1 MLHII
6 EGPAGSGKTTKAYE
20 LLLEGADRNRDK
32 TYILVIPEQSSISA
46 QKDIIDKSP
55 HNGILNIDILS
66 FNRLAHRIFES
77 AGGEACELIDDSGK
91 NLIIRY
97 IADDIIDDLSVIKGE
112 LKKSGYVAGI
122 RSVIS
127 EFMQYG
133 ITPEDIPQMVQLTAS
148 VSPYLS
154 RKLKDVALIYRK
166 FKEYMG
172 SDFMT
177 REELLVKAS
186 AEAKNAAFL
195 KDSILIFDSF
205 TGFTPVQYMFMETLL
220 TRCEE
225 IYVCLTRSDKDG
237 GNSGSR
243 GNLFSLGDT
252 SKERL
257 EAIAERNG
265 GIDVIWLGDDKRHKK
280 TSDISRLGAHIF
292 SLGNEGKSL
301 RDGSVRF
308 GKPEDPYA
316 ETARALRG
324 IADLVRDRGYHY
336 RDCGILMGDT
346 ALYAD
351 IVRSEAANLS
361 IPVYVDQTR
370 HIALNP
376 FTELI
381 RSVII
386 LLKENFSYPS
396 VFHLL
401 RTGLTDIKTSDI
413 DLTENYILATGIKGA
428 SAYDRPFKTKA
439 YRGVTEEAAKA
450 AERVRSELYELLQP
464 VRKAAP
470 DKNSILICE
479 MIEALKEVCV
489 HLRAEEKLSDYVA
502 YFKENG
508 DPEREIEY
516 SQIYE
521 ILSSQ
526 FDNMNSLIGS
536 RRVTIQEFSELYED
550 ALSEIRVGVIPP
562 KSDVVMAG
570 DLTRSRFSHLKAL
583 FFIGM
588 TEGAIPAAGSKG
600 GLISD
605 NDRRVLQSLGVEVA
619 PAAAENAEKEKFYFY
634 MNLMKP
640 EELVSFSYPL
650 TSLDGGANRES
661 YFMKE
666 AERCLGLKE
675 AGEENTDRKR
685 YYTGNDL
692 LGIFAGNI
700 EHADKEAAV
709 ILKALEELRKEQD
722 DTASRLTDALLRKED
737 TEGKLTEDAGSI
749 LFGGSFIESPTELE
763 RFAACPYGHFL
774 GYGLRLR
781 ERQSFEFDMRD
792 IGTLLHRVLELF
804 SRRLAAESLTFRT
817 VGDEK
822 TSVLLDAAIK
832 DAIENNS
839 RERIPDLIA
848 SGARYAHMVE
858 RLKSYAVRSVDTLR
872 FQSGR
877 GVFDSIYFERKF
889 SHAGLKGT
897 IDRCDEAVTPSGIFI
912 DVIDYKTGNKS
923 FDPDR
928 IYHGLDIQ
936 LPLYMNA
943 AMKLR
948 SESSGGAVIRP
959 AGLFYYHV
967 DDPVVE
973 GGRESTGEEITE
985 SVRKEL
991 KLRGVVNSDMEAL
1004 KAFDRELTSGSRS
1017 IVIPAALK
1025 KDGLP
1030 DSKSQI
1036 YTEEQLMGLMDHT
1049 VKLTGDIRKQITG
1062 GNVSR
1067 SPYLLDGRTGC
1078 DHCAY
1083 KEICDGGRRRK
1094 LQKHDFPEAWTAGK
1108 EEG

>member
-20 LLLEGADRNRDK
+20 LLLDGAERHKDK
-32 TYILVIPEQSSISA
+32 TFILVIPEQSSISA
-46 QKDIIDKSP
+46 QKDIIEKSP

-66 FNRLAHRIFES
+66 FNRLAHRIFEA
-77 AGGEACELIDDSGK
+77 AGGEACDLIDDSGK

-112 LKKSGYVAGI
+112 LKKGGYVAEI

-133 ITPEDIPQMVQLTAS
+133 ITPDDIRPMAEHAAS
-148 VSPYLS
+148 LSPYLS
-154 RKLKDVALIYRK
+154 RKLTDVALIYRK

-186 AEAKNAAFL
+186 AEAKNASFL

-225 IYVCLTRSDKDG
+225 IYVCLTRSDTE
-237 GNSGSR
+237 R

-265 GIDVIWLGDDKRHKK
+265 GIDVIKLGDDRRHKK
-280 TSDISRLGAHIF
+280 ASDISRLGAHIF
-292 SLGNEGKSL
+292 DLSNEGESTH
-301 RDGSVRF
+301 DASVIF
-308 GKPEDPYA
+308 HMSGDPYE
-316 ETARALRG
+316 ETGKALRS

-351 IVRSEAANLS
+351 IVRSEAANLG

-370 HIALNP
+370 HITLNP

-386 LLKENFSYPS
+386 LLKDNYSYPS

-401 RTGLTDIKTSDI
+401 RTGLTDIKTCDI
-413 DLTENYILATGIKGA
+413 DMAENYIIAAGIRGA
-428 SAYDRPFKTKA
+428 SAYDKPFKYKA
-439 YRGVTEEAAKA
+439 FRGVTEESAKA
-450 AERVRSELYELLQP
+450 AERVRSALYELLEP
-464 VRKAAP
+464 VRKAAA
-470 DKNSILICE
+470 DKSSILTGD
-479 MIEALKEVCV
+479 MTGALRDVCDQ
-489 HLRAEEKLSDYVA
+489 LRAEEKLSDYVT
-502 YFKENG
+502 YFREIG

-521 ILSSQ
+521 ILNSQ
-526 FDNMNSLIGS
+526 FDNMNSLIGG

-588 TEGAIPAAGSKG
+588 TEGAIPAAGNKG

-619 PAAAENAEKEKFYFY
+619 PTAAENAEKEKFYFY

-640 EELVSFSYPL
+640 EEHVSFSYPR
-650 TSLDGGANRES
+650 TSLDGSANRES

-666 AERCLGLKE
+666 ARRCLGAE
-675 AGEENTDRKR
+675 AACAEKTKHGR
-685 YYTGNDL
+685 YYTRNDL
-692 LGIFAGNI
+692 IGIFAGNI
-700 EHADKEAAV
+700 EQSDIDAA
-709 ILKALEELRKEQD
+709 ISLKALDELREGQD
-722 DTASRLTDALLRKED
+722 DTASRLTDALLRRD
-737 TEGKLTEDAGSI
+737 MTEEKLTEEAGQI

-763 RFAACPYGHFL
+763 RFASCPFGHFL

-781 ERQSFEFDMRD
+781 ERQNFEFDMRD
-792 IGTLLHRVLELF
+792 IGTLLHKVLELF
-804 SRRLAAESLTFRT
+804 SRRLAAESLTFRN
-817 VGDEK
+817 VGDDKAGVMLEG
-822 TSVLLDAAIK
+822 AIK
-832 DAIENNS
+832 DAIAS
-839 RERIPDLIA
+839 SSADRIPALIA

-858 RLKSYAVRSVDTLR
+858 RLKSYAARSVDTLR
-872 FQSGR
+872 FQSGM
-877 GVFDSIYFERKF
+877 GGFDSIYFERRF
-889 SHAGLKGT
+889 DHAGLKGT
-897 IDRCDEAVTPSGIFI
+897 IDRCDEAVTPAGVFL

-928 IYHGLDIQ
+928 IYYGLDIQ

-948 SESSGGAVIRP
+948 SESSGDGIIRP
-959 AGLFYYHV
+959 AGMFYYHV
-967 DDPVVE
+967 DDPVIE
-973 GGRESTGEEITE
+973 GVRESTEDEI
-985 SVRKEL
+985 SGAVRKEL
-991 KLRGVVNSDMEAL
+991 KLRGVVNSDAEAL
-1004 KAFDRELTSGSRS
+1004 KAFDRGLAGGSRS
-1017 IVIPAALK
+1017 MVIPVGLN

-1030 DSKSQI
+1030 DSRSQI
-1036 YTEEQLMGLMDHT
+1036 YTEDQLMGLMDHT
-1049 VKLTGDIRKQITG
+1049 LKLTEDIRKQITG

-1067 SPYLLDGRTGC
+1067 SPYMLDGRTGC
-1078 DHCAY
+1078 DYCAY

-1094 LQKHDFPEAWTAGK
+1094 LEKHVFPETWEVNGDVSH
-1108 EEG
+1108 